1 MTCSLQNYRIRI
13 GTFNA
18 GRPIYKKTFN
28 NHTKNSKKN
37 LQKTWF
43 IVTLLLSN
51 YCVLALSLPSLLKPH
66 NTAALHEKTAWHLQP
81 GGFTHPY
88 SAHIKCSPTS
98 QIKQLVSHLSLTP
111 FNNESDVWDPGDSF
125 HGTDIL
131 LQDFAHNSSFRTYS
145 WISRTDRNKMAH
157 ITNGNRGQRGR
168 GITCVYWNKGPSFL
182 CNKQLDIETILETHK
197 PHVLGLGEA
206 NVRYDHNLQDVQLPG
221 YTLHLDSS
229 IDNPSLGMARV
240 AVYTHNALRVKRR
253 TDLEDDT
260 IAAIWLECGL
270 PNQQGVLICVGYRQ
284 WRLLGQTDSTSASV
298 QEQLNR
304 WSVFLEK
311 WEAAL
316 QENKEVVVT
325 LDANLDHLT

>member
-125 HGTDIL
+125 HSTDSLFKTSHTTALSEHTLGSQELIGIRWHISLMGTE
-131 LQDFAHNSSFRTYS
+131 A
-145 WISRTDRNKMAH
+145 
-157 ITNGNRGQRGR
+157 RGGEELHVCIGTRGH
-168 GITCVYWNKGPSFL
+168 PSFA
-182 CNKQLDIETILETHK
+182 I
-197 PHVLGLGEA
+197 
-206 NVRYDHNLQDVQLPG
+206 
-221 YTLHLDSS
+221 SS
-229 IDNPSLGMARV
+229 
-240 AVYTHNALRVKRR
+240 
-253 TDLEDDT
+253 
-260 IAAIWLECGL
+260 
-270 PNQQGVLICVGYRQ
+270 LI
-284 WRLLGQTDSTSASV
+284 
-298 QEQLNR
+298 
-304 WSVFLEK
+304 
-311 WEAAL
+311 
-316 QENKEVVVT
+316 
-325 LDANLDHLT
+325 